1 MFRRRR
7 GHSDGL
13 GLVVGPEDAV
23 EGKMTAD
30 AVLVAGRVD
39 GTLDVATTLQIAA
52 TGRVQGT
59 VRATRLVIE
68 VGAMVRAAVRVGTP
82 AEAAVPA
89 PPASA
94 TPDVMR
100 LTPRSTRRVG

>member
-1 MFRRRR
+1 MFRRR
-7 GHSDGL
+7 GHTDGT
-13 GLVVGPEDAV
+13 GLVVGPDDAV

-30 AVLVAGRVD
+30 AVTVAGRVD
-39 GTLDVATTLQIAA
+39 GTLDVATTLRIAA

-68 VGAMVRAAVRVGTP
+68 AGAMVRAAVRVGTP
-82 AEAAVPA
+82 DAAAVSA
-89 PPASA
+89 PPANA
-94 TPDVMR
+94 APDVMR